1 MIIVLYTELFV
12 CNMLLKQIKKVTL
25 RGHLFPVIQNEITAD
40 RLDYIFQVIISH
52 LPILLFYRSRFL
64 NNFPALYQSPVQV
77 LLFPYQLS
85 LLRRLLMM

>member
-52 LPILLFYRSRFL
+52 LPILLFFQRLYP
-64 NNFPALYQSPVQV
+64 NNFPKLCQSPARV
-77 LLFPYQLS
+77 LLFQYQLS
-85 LLRRLLMM
+85 SLHPASMM